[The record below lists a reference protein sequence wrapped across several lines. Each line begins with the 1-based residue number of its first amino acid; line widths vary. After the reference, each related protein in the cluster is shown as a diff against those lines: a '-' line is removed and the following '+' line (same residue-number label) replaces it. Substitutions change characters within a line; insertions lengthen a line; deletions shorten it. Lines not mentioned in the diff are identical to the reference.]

1 MKRLISVL
9 VLLAMALSLAACGAP
24 AADNGTNAPSADVA
38 MQYMSVEELK
48 NVLGSDEYVIFD
60 VRKAADHLASCIPGS
75 VGVDMDAAKEG
86 DFQAGLDAM
95 KSVVSNLDKKLV
107 LVCYSGKRYAQATTN
122 VLSALGYDMSK
133 VYTLEG
139 GFTKWSETFADMVET
154 PAAAEET
161 TAPEAEAVAAVDQ
174 RRVYV
179 TADWVKSVMDGNQ
192 PESAKYVILDVA
204 YPATAADYEAYG
216 KGHIP
221 GAVYA
226 SIMEVEDATG
236 DNVGAY
242 NLLSAEEIR
251 DYAMGHGIDKD
262 TTVIMYGPD
271 ISGTARQAYGYLYIG
286 VENVK
291 ILNGGLAA
299 WEKAGYEL
307 ETEANE
313 GKAVT
318 DFGTD
323 VPANPQYWTSIEDAL
338 TKTETDPNFKLVSI
352 RSREEFLGETSGYGY
367 MDKAGEPK
375 GAVWGKGP
383 LTSGDVAQF
392 TNEDGTV
399 KELSEIADLWA
410 DCDFTLDNHLAF
422 YCGTGW
428 RACVPFLMMYQEG
441 YDDISVFDGGWYQWL
456 MDDSNPVQVGDPA
469 TGNVTYTT
477 VGELPTGMAAK

>member
-1 MKRLISVL
+1 MKRLISVIL
-9 VLLAMALSLAACGAP
+9 LLAMALSLAACGAP
-24 AADNGTNAPSADVA
+24 AADTGTQAPSADVA

-107 LVCYSGKRYAQATTN
+107 LVCYSGKRYAQAATN

-154 PAAAEET
+154 PNGVEET
-161 TAPEAEAVAAVDQ
+161 AAPEVAAVPAVDQ

-179 TADWVKSVMDGNQ
+179 TADWVKSVIDGNQ

-204 YPATAADYEAYG
+204 YPATAADYEPYG

-318 DFGTD
+318 AFGTD
-323 VPANPQYWTSIEDAL
+323 VPANPQYWTSMEDAL

-352 RSREEFLGETSGYGY
+352 RSQEEWLGETSGYGY

-392 TNEDGTV
+392 TNDDGTV
-399 KELSEIADLWA
+399 KELADIADLWA
-410 DCDFTLDNHLAF
+410 DCNFQLTNHLAF

-456 MDDSNPVQVGDPA
+456 MDDTNPVQVGDPA

-477 VGELPTGMAAK
+477 VGELPTGKAAK

>member
-1 MKRLISVL
+1 MNS
-9 VLLAMALSLAACGAP
+9 
-24 AADNGTNAPSADVA
+24 
-38 MQYMSVEELK
+38 
-48 NVLGSDEYVIFD
+48 
-60 VRKAADHLASCIPGS
+60 
-75 VGVDMDAAKEG
+75 
-86 DFQAGLDAM
+86 
-95 KSVVSNLDKKLV
+95 
-107 LVCYSGKRYAQATTN
+107 SGCSRYTEATTN

-139 GFTKWSETFADMVET
+139 GFTKWSETYPDVVET
-154 PAAAEET
+154 VP
-161 TAPEAEAVAAVDQ
+161 AVDQ

-179 TADWVKSVMDGNQ
+179 TADWVKSVIDGNQ
-192 PESAKYVILDVA
+192 PESAKYLVVNVA
-204 YPATAADYEAYG
+204 YPATAADYEGYG

-262 TTVIMYGPD
+262 TTVILYGPD

-291 ILNGGLAA
+291 ILNGGLDA

-307 ETEANE
+307 ETKANKD
-313 GKAVT
+313 KAVKS
-318 DFGTD
+318 FGTD
-323 VPANPQYWTSIEDAL
+323 VPANPQYWTSIKDAL
-338 TKTETDPNFKLVSI
+338 TKTESDPNFKLVSI
-352 RSREEFLGETSGYGY
+352 RSQEEFLGETSGYGY

-399 KELSEIADLWA
+399 KELSEIAELWA
-410 DCDFTLDNHLAF
+410 DCDFQLTNHLAF

-428 RACVPFLMMYQEG
+428 RACVPFLVMYQEG
-441 YDDISVFDGGWYQWL
+441 YNDISVFDGGWYQWL